1 MQTAAKLPGTVEKP
15 EYGFLVPYWIHRTV
29 ILLAGMMVFFSPVNP
44 GRILKQVNENASLF
58 TTAFS
63 YDNIATQLKSA
74 ISRNAITEGD
84 IRSVM
89 TGCLVILAGILLCAV
104 GGCMSAGNNRM
115 KKAGIYFPM
124 GGSVVMFGGL
134 FLIWRRYQAVYA
146 FVTENNKVSRATP
159 ITADGSMP
167 QSLTAFAAAAGL
179 ILLTSILIFFLLT
192 KKEKEEKMEMEERY
206 RLFLMF
212 LPVLLLTFV
221 FAYLPIY
228 GWRFAFFDYKIGDEL
243 SRANFVGFR
252 WFQTLVSNEATRSD
266 IVRVLRNTL
275 AMSGLGILTSWLPIA
290 FAVLLAE
297 IPSSRFQRFVQTFTT
312 IPNFI
317 SWVLVYAI
325 AYAIFSTDGFINS
338 FLTNVMGR
346 TASTDYLASADHI
359 WLKMLLWGTWKGIGW
374 SAIIYI
380 AGISG
385 IDQQLYEAASVDGAN
400 RFQRMWHITVPGL
413 LPTYMVMLLMSIAG
427 ILSNGM
433 EQYLVFSN
441 ALNKDVIEVLD
452 LYVYNIGIG
461 SGQIP
466 LSTVVGITKSL
477 VGVILLF
484 GANGISKLL
493 RGESII

>member
-1 MQTAAKLPGTVEKP
+1 MQATAGSREQVKP
-15 EYGFLVPYWIHRTV
+15 STGSLIPYWVHRLA
-29 ILLAGMMVFFSPVNP
+29 ILLAGMAVFFSPWNP
-44 GRILKQVNENASLF
+44 GRILKQINENVSLF
-58 TTAFS
+58 TTSIS
-63 YDNIATQLKSA
+63 YDNITTQLKTA
-74 ISRNAITEGD
+74 IARGAVTEGD
-84 IRSVM
+84 IRTLM
-89 TGCLVILAGILLCAV
+89 TGCLIILIGVLCCAV

-115 KKAGIYFPM
+115 KKAGVWFPLA
-124 GGSVVMFGGL
+124 GSLAMFGGL
-134 FLIWRRYQAVYA
+134 FVVWRDYQNIFA
-146 FVTENNKVSRATP
+146 FVTENGKTSRATP

-167 QSLTAFAAAAGL
+167 DSIRIFLFLAGL
-179 ILLTSILIFFLLT
+179 ILVSTLVVMVMNRSR
-192 KKEKEEKMEMEERY
+192 EKEQKMEMEEKY

-212 LPVLLLTFV
+212 LPVLLLSFI

-228 GWRFAFFDYKIGDEL
+228 GWRFAFYDYKIGDALTSE
-243 SRANFVGFR
+243 NFVGFQ
-252 WFQTLVSNEATRSD
+252 WFQMLVSNEATRAD
-266 IVRVLRNTL
+266 IIRVLRNTL
-275 AMSGLGILTSWLPIA
+275 AMSGLGILTSWFPIA

-297 IPSSRFQRFVQTFTT
+297 IPSSKYQRFVQTFTT

-338 FLTNVMGR
+338 FLTNVMHQ
-346 TASTDYLASADHI
+346 TSTTDYLANADNI
-359 WLKMLLWGTWKGIGW
+359 WIKMLLWGTWKGIGW

-441 ALNKDVIEVLD
+441 PMNKEVIEVLD

-461 SGQIP
+461 NGQIP

-484 GANGISKLL
+484 GANGISKML

>member
-1 MQTAAKLPGTVEKP
+1 MQTAVKSFKTAEKR
-15 EYGFLVPYWIHRTV
+15 EYGFLVPYWIHRIV

-89 TGCLVILAGILLCAV
+89 TGCLIILIGILLCAV

-115 KKAGIYFPM
+115 KKTGIYFPM
-124 GGSVVMFGGL
+124 GGSVVMLGGL
-134 FLIWRRYQAVYA
+134 FMIWRRYQAVYT

-167 QSLTAFAAAAGL
+167 QSMTVFAVVAGL
-179 ILLTSILIFFLLT
+179 ILVTSFLLFFLLT

-206 RLFLMF
+206 KLFLMF

-275 AMSGLGILTSWLPIA
+275 AMYMT
-290 FAVLLAE
+290 
-297 IPSSRFQRFVQTFTT
+297 QTA
-312 IPNFI
+312 INI
-317 SWVLVYAI
+317 S
-325 AYAIFSTDGFINS
+325 
-338 FLTNVMGR
+338 
-346 TASTDYLASADHI
+346 
-359 WLKMLLWGTWKGIGW
+359 
-374 SAIIYI
+374 SAIINQRLEELSLKPDCPYM
-380 AGISG
+380 
-385 IDQQLYEAASVDGAN
+385 AADVSDGSFL
-400 RFQRMWHITVPGL
+400 RGL
-413 LPTYMVMLLMSIAG
+413 VLLDPSARKAYLSSLPDSC
-427 ILSNGM
+427 LSNLKQDAGLPAGLH
-433 EQYLVFSN
+433 QR
-441 ALNKDVIEVLD
+441 DQDRVLSFYGTD
-452 LYVYNIGIG
+452 LFQCPSG
-461 SGQIP
+461 SFT
-466 LSTVVGITKSL
+466 SD
-477 VGVILLF
+477 LLHLYHLF
-484 GANGISKLL
+484 C
-493 RGESII
+493 RP

>member
-1 MQTAAKLPGTVEKP
+1 MQAVLGSRERVSPAIGSLIP
-15 EYGFLVPYWIHRTV
+15 FWIHRIV
-29 ILLAGMMVFFSPVNP
+29 ILITGMMVFFSPVNP
-44 GRILKQVNENASLF
+44 GRILEQINENISLF
-58 TTAFS
+58 TTAIS
-63 YDNIATQLKSA
+63 YDNITTQLKTA
-74 ISRNAITEGD
+74 ISRGAISEGD
-84 IRSVM
+84 IRTLM
-89 TGCLVILAGILLCAV
+89 TGSMIMLIGVLLCAV
-104 GGCMSAGNNRM
+104 GGCMSAGNTRM
-115 KKAGIYFPM
+115 KKRGVFFPIV
-124 GGSVVMFGGL
+124 GSLTMLGGL
-134 FLIWRRYQAVYA
+134 YMIWTDYQAIYT
-146 FVTENNKVSRATP
+146 FVTENKKTGRATP
-159 ITADGSMP
+159 ITADGAMP
-167 QSLTAFAAAAGL
+167 SGMIVFAVAAGL
-179 ILLTSILIFFLLT
+179 ILLSSLVILLMLSRQ
-192 KKEKEEKMEMEERY
+192 KSEDKMEMQEKY
-206 RLFLMF
+206 RLFLMM
-212 LPVLLLTFV
+212 LPVLLLSFV

-228 GWRFAFFDYKIGDEL
+228 GWRFAFFDYRIGDKL
-243 SRANFVGFR
+243 SAENFVGFQ

-266 IVRVLRNTL
+266 IFRVLRNTL

-297 IPSSRFQRFVQTFTT
+297 IPSSKFQRFVQTFTT

-338 FLTNVMGR
+338 FLSNVLHQ
-346 TASTDYLASADHI
+346 TATTDYLASADHI

-380 AGISG
+380 AGIAG

-400 RFQRMWHITVPGL
+400 RFHRMWHITIPGL

-441 ALNKDVIEVLD
+441 PMNKSVIEVLD

-461 SGQIP
+461 NGQIP

-484 GANGISKLL
+484 GANGISKML